1 MPPAEPDVAA
11 PARGQAPGAEAPGEE
26 ANGAHGSG
34 ARTGLAR
41 HLTGTEARRN
51 AIALGIVVLV
61 VALPVRGLFR
71 SPGPPMEEGFMLVFP
86 EQVLKGA
93 LPNRDFLHLY
103 GPGSLWAL
111 AGVFKVFG
119 VSVISERAVGLV
131 QQLAIVFGVY
141 ALARRWGRTLAVTA
155 AVTSAL
161 IIIPFGFTA
170 LAWVG
175 GVGLAVCGLAAGI
188 EARASTDERRAR
200 RWAVLGGVLLGLAVL
215 FRLDL
220 ALGVGI
226 STIALVRGMPKTRAH
241 RLYAGLGAGL
251 APYLIQLAT
260 AGPGHSIQGMV
271 IEPVFKLRGGR
282 GLPIP
287 PAWTQ
292 FDGFLQRAG
301 ALAQISWPF
310 PAPARPQQLFFWF
323 FMLLGAVAFVLGQGW
338 QATRRRPNSVSART
352 LFVIGVFGLGILP
365 QALQRVDSGHFAWVS
380 CVVFAFV
387 PIALFE
393 AVRHHAPQIPAR
405 RVTLAS
411 GVVMLVVLAFVI
423 PAFTIQTYGDYSLQ
437 TFGIHRASYAVRHNG
452 RVFYYGKPDRAAAA
466 NMVVAAAARI
476 SKPGQRLFVGP
487 VNLRKTPY
495 SDAYLYFLLPD
506 LVPATY
512 YIEMDPFDVTTS
524 RLPQDLESADVVI
537 LSKIWDDW
545 TEPNDSSKVGPATT
559 QQVLERD
566 FCHVGTYLNLYQLWQ
581 KKPASGMC
589 VPDPGAS

>member
-1 MPPAEPDVAA
+1 VPAAEPDVAA
-11 PARGQAPGAEAPGEE
+11 PPRGQEGPGPGRARGAAAGF
-26 ANGAHGSG
+26 
-34 ARTGLAR
+34 AR
-41 HLTGTEARRN
+41 HFTGSEGRRN
-51 AIALGIVVLV
+51 VIALGIVALV

-119 VSVISERAVGLV
+119 VSIISERAFGLL
-131 QQLAIVFGVY
+131 QQLAIVFGIF

-188 EARASTDERRAR
+188 EARASADERGAR
-200 RWAVLGGVLLGLAVL
+200 RWGVVAGVLLGLAVL

-220 ALGVGI
+220 VLGVGI
-226 STIALVRGMPKTRAH
+226 ASIALVRGMPKPRAH
-241 RLYAGLGAGL
+241 RLYAGFAAGV
-251 APYLIQLAT
+251 APYVIQLAT

-271 IEPVFKLRGGR
+271 VEPVFKLRGGR
-282 GLPIP
+282 SLPIP
-287 PAWTQ
+287 PSWGH
-292 FDGFLQRAG
+292 FDGFLQKAG

-310 PAPARPQQLFFWF
+310 PALARPHQLFLWF
-323 FMLLGAVAFVLGQGW
+323 FLLLAAIAFVLGQGW
-338 QATRRRPNSVSART
+338 RMVRARPDSIKART
-352 LFVIGVFGLGILP
+352 LFVAGLFGLGILP
-365 QALQRVDSGHFAWVS
+365 QAMQRVDSGHFSWVS
-380 CVVFAFV
+380 CFVFAWV

-393 AVRHHAPQIPAR
+393 LGRRHLPRASAR
-405 RVTLAS
+405 RLTLAAAAS
-411 GVVMLVVLAFVI
+411 MLVVLAFVI
-423 PAFTIQTYGDYSLQ
+423 PAFTIRTYADYSLQ
-437 TFGIHRASYAVRHNG
+437 TFGVHRASYKIEHDG

-466 NMVVAAAARI
+466 NMVIAAAAKV

-495 SDAYLYFLLPD
+495 SDAYLYFMLPD

-512 YIEMDPFDVTTS
+512 YIEMDPFDVNSS
-524 RLPQDLESADVVI
+524 RLPQDLESADIVI

-545 TEPNDSSKVGPATT
+545 SEPNDSAKEGPATT
-559 QQVLERD
+559 QQVLDRD
-566 FCHVGTYLNLYQLWQ
+566 FCHVGTYLSLYQLWQ

-589 VPDPGAS
+589 VPPAGAS